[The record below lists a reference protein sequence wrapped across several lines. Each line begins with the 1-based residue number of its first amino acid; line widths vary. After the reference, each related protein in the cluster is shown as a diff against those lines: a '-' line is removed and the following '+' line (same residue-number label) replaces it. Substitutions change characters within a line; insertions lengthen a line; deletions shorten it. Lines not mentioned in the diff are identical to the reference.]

1 MNNIL
6 PFSQIKEK
14 RKFRS
19 FIGQAAIVTAIFLVA
34 ALVLWVP
41 GLAFSQK
48 ETPGESVTIPGLE
61 IAGWGKVDE
70 VRARFGLPAGAKSK
84 VPAVLIL
91 HGSGGV
97 DGRGAGYARSL
108 QEAGIATLEIT
119 MFPPGS
125 RPGPSVNL
133 TMPHAAAALR
143 WLAGQPN
150 VNRERLGVMGFSWGG
165 QMSVLMASEMV
176 QERLGKDVPK
186 PAAFASFYPVCTNML
201 RFLAYDQHPFYNAHT
216 RMGSSPLLIY
226 VGNRDD
232 YEDGGGRCDA
242 LVATFPAAA
251 REHTT
256 VRYIEGATHGFDSDT
271 PREFYD
277 QAARGRRGATVH
289 VVPSPKD
296 TAEAHQ
302 AIASFFG
309 KHLKP

>member
-1 MNNIL
+1 MKSHS
-6 PFSQIKEK
+6 F
-14 RKFRS
+14 FRS
-19 FIGQAAIVTAIFLVA
+19 FLNPRHGVRWEIIFLVA
-34 ALVLWVP
+34 ALAFWVP
-41 GLAFSQK
+41 GLAFPQK
-48 ETPGESVTIPGLE
+48 EAPGEPVTIPGLE

-70 VRARFGLPAGAKSK
+70 LQGRFGLPAGSPK

-108 QEAGIATLEIT
+108 LEAGIATLEIT
-119 MFPPGS
+119 MFPPGA

-133 TMPHAAAALR
+133 TMPHAAAALK
-143 WLAGQPN
+143 WLAAQPN

-201 RFLAYDQHPFYNAHT
+201 RFLAYDKHPFYNAHT
-216 RMGSSPLLIY
+216 RMSASPLIIY
-226 VGNRDD
+226 VGTRDD
-232 YEDGGGRCDA
+232 NEDGDRRCDA

-251 REHTT
+251 RDHTT
-256 VRYIEGATHGFDSDT
+256 VHYIEGATHGFDSDT

-277 QAARGRRGATVH
+277 QAARGRRGAMVH

-296 TAEAHQ
+296 TAEAQ
-302 AIASFFG
+302 KAIASFFG